1 MLSLVFY
8 YYQDSIWRS
17 EKNVQSKQYHGGN
30 THEVYRNY
38 AAYVS
43 LVPCNSDAS
52 RHARRGV
59 SE

>member
-1 MLSLVFY
+1 MKE
-8 YYQDSIWRS
+8 R
-17 EKNVQSKQYHGGN
+17 KNVQSKQYHGDN

-43 LVPCNSDAS
+43 PVPCNSDAS

-59 SE
+59 SG